1 MSRSVESLVVGRVIG
16 EVLDCF
22 SPCVKMVVTYNSN
35 RLVFNGHEIYPSAVV
50 SKPRVEVQGGDLR
63 SFFTLVMTDPD
74 VPGPSDPYLR
84 EHLHWIV
91 TDIPGTTDASF
102 GREVVSYESPR
113 PGIGIHR
120 FIFVLFKQKRRQ
132 QQTVAAVPS
141 SSRDHSITRQFAAEN
156 DLGHPVAA
164 VYFNAQRETAARR
177 R

>member
-1 MSRSVESLVVGRVIG
+1 MSRSVEPLIVGRVIG
-16 EVLDCF
+16 EVLDSF
-22 SPCVKMVVTYNSN
+22 NPCVKMVVTYNSN
-35 RLVFNGHEIYPSAVV
+35 KLVFNGHEIYPSAIV
-50 SKPRVEVQGGDLR
+50 SKPRVE
-63 SFFTLVMTDPD
+63 VMTDPD

-102 GREVVSYESPR
+102 GREVISYESPR
-113 PGIGIHR
+113 PNIGIHR

-132 QQTVAAVPS
+132 TVTVPS
-141 SSRDHSITRQFAAEN
+141 VRDHFNIRQFAEEN
-156 DLGHPVAA
+156 DLGLPVAA